1 MNFYLMLLVVLLV
14 AAWCVESLSSLL
26 TLRMLGDTPPEELA
40 DVYDPDAY
48 RRSQEYTRAK
58 DRVGFLESSLGLLLL
73 LVCIVAGWFDL
84 LDVFIRGFGFGD
96 LVNGLLFIGAVG
108 LIGDIVSVP
117 FDIYNTFVLEERFG
131 FNRTTPRTFVLDR
144 IKGYALGILIGGPL
158 LAGVLAFFQLAGNW
172 AWLLAWAFITLV
184 SLVLQ
189 YVAPTWILPLFNKF
203 TPLEEGELR
212 SLLSEYARKVGFD
225 LTGIFV
231 MDGSKRSAKANA
243 FFIGF
248 GKRKRIALFDTLL
261 EQLSSRE
268 ILAVLA
274 HETGHYKRGH
284 TLKLLFLSIAKTGA
298 LLFAMSLALRTEG
311 LYQAL
316 QIQTPAV
323 YTGLVIFF
331 LLFSPLSLLLALPM
345 NRLSRKFEYEADTFA
360 AQSTG
365 TGDELISGLK
375 KLTRSSLSNLTPH
388 PFDVALHYSHPPL
401 LQRVR
406 HLRSLSRE

>member
-1 MNFYLMLLVVLLV
+1 MNYYLILLVVLLV
-14 AAWCVESLSSLL
+14 AAWCVESLSSVLS
-26 TLRMLGDTPPEELA
+26 LRMLGTTPPQELA
-40 DVYDPDAY
+40 DVYDPDDY

-58 DRVGFLESSLGLLLL
+58 DRLGFIGSSLGLTLL
-73 LVCIVAGWFDL
+73 LVCIFAGLFNL
-84 LDVFIRGFGFGD
+84 LDVVIRGFGFGD
-96 LVNGLLFIGAVG
+96 LVNGLLYIGALG
-108 LIGDIVSVP
+108 LIGDILSVP

-144 IKGYALGILIGGPL
+144 LKGYALGLVIGAPL
-158 LAGVLAFFQLAGNW
+158 LAGLLAFFQLAGNW
-172 AWLLAWAFITLV
+172 AWLLAWGFITLV

-203 TPLEEGELR
+203 TPLEDGELR
-212 SLLSEYARKVGFD
+212 TLLSDYAKKVGFD

-298 LLFAMSLALRTEG
+298 LLFVLSLALRTEG

-331 LLFSPLSLLLALPM
+331 YLFSPLSLLLALPM
-345 NRLSRKFEYEADTFA
+345 NKLSRKFEYEADSYA

-365 TGDELISGLK
+365 TGEALISGLK
-375 KLTRSSLSNLTPH
+375 RLTRGNLSNLTPH

-406 HLRSLSRE
+406 HLRTLS

>member
-1 MNFYLMLLVVLLV
+1 MNYYLILLVVLLV
-14 AAWCVESLSSLL
+14 AAWCVESLASALS
-26 TLRMLGDTPPEELA
+26 LRMLGTTPPQELA
-40 DVYDPDAY
+40 DVYDPDDY

-58 DRVGFLESSLGLLLL
+58 DRLGFIEGSLGLVLL
-73 LVCIVAGWFDL
+73 LVCIFTGLFNQ
-84 LDVFIRGFGFGD
+84 LDVVIRGFGFGE
-96 LVNGLLFIGAVG
+96 LANGLLYIGALG
-108 LIGDIVSVP
+108 LIGDILSVP

-144 IKGYALGILIGGPL
+144 LKGYALGLLIGAPL
-158 LAGVLAFFQLAGNW
+158 LAGLLAFFQMAGNW
-172 AWLLAWAFITLV
+172 AWLLAWGFITLV

-212 SLLSEYARKVGFD
+212 TLLSDYAKKVGFA

-261 EQLSSRE
+261 EQMSNQE

-298 LLFAMSLALRTEG
+298 LLFVLSLALRTEG

-331 LLFSPLSLLLALPM
+331 YLFSPLSLLLALPM
-345 NRLSRKFEYEADTFA
+345 NRLSRKFEYEADSYA

-365 TGDELISGLK
+365 TGEALISGLK
-375 KLTRSSLSNLTPH
+375 RLTRSNLSNLTPH

-406 HLRSLSRE
+406 HLRSLS